1 MLKKQPR
8 LYYKSSGERCDNIK
22 IEFTVDVKILVWV
35 AYYLLEGT
43 SSDKTK
49 LTKKEIEDKMRDR
62 FEWEGRDWIEKMEYE
77 ELNKE
82 RLERAK
88 TIIRKLYPKWHINYH
103 NKPLNYIMEDW
114 YD

>member
-8 LYYKSSGERCDNIK
+8 LYYKSSGERCDKIQ

-103 NKPLNYIMEDW
+103 NKPLNYIMED
-114 YD
+114 